1 MKLNSCAQA
10 PSARNDRAGWAYDGS
25 TNCTKKEM
33 KNKIAFG
40 LSRLTTSALR
50 YGRSTASFGARDAS
64 PGSDRRA
71 SRPRHSAQAPRSIP
85 TASHVR

>member
-1 MKLNSCAQA
+1 
-10 PSARNDRAGWAYDGS
+10 
-25 TNCTKKEM
+25 M
-33 KNKIAFG
+33 KNRIAFG

-50 YGRSTASFGARDAS
+50 YGRSTASFGASAAPSCRAAL
-64 PGSDRRA
+64 RA